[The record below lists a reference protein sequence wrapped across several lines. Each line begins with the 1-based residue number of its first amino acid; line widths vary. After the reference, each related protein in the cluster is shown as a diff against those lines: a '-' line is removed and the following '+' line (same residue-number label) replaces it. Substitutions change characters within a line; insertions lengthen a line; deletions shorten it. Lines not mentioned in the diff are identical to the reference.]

1 MRRTIFNLYWWK
13 KLGKNYSYETIPL
26 KLFIEISTSGKT
38 YLLGG
43 FNIRKRWS
51 KLVADNARA
60 LDNHE
65 YEMFAGLLAKNN
77 KYAVQYLIVQSS
89 LNLLTVK
96 SIKKEKKFV
105 ISVIQDLAKYGY
117 KIDTSSSEN
126 YLASINAVKRKVL
139 NLANRIGI
147 NKIQINT
154 IINQASDIKP
164 KTFDSL
170 IAELNSRLGFVV
182 NDNIT
187 LARYNEY
194 NKVLTEKAKRAN
206 HGRNK

>member
-1 MRRTIFNLYWWK
+1 MQRTLFSPYWWK
-13 KLGKNYSYETIPL
+13 RLGKNYSYETIPL
-26 KLFIEISTSGKT
+26 KLFVEIGSTGNV

-43 FNIRKRWS
+43 FKIKKRWS
-51 KLVADNARA
+51 KIVSDNAKA
-60 LDNHE
+60 LGNHE
-65 YEMFAGLLAKNN
+65 YEMFSGLLAKNN

-96 SIKKEKKFV
+96 SIKKERKFV
-105 ISVIQDLAKYGY
+105 SELIHDLAKYGY

-126 YLASINAVKRKVL
+126 YLNSINAAKRKVL

-154 IINQASDIKP
+154 ILGKASDVKP
-164 KTFDSL
+164 KTFDTL

-182 NDNIT
+182 SDTIT
-187 LARYNEY
+187 LARFNEY
-194 NKVLTEKAKRAN
+194 NKVLEEKAKRAN
-206 HGRNK
+206 NGRNK

>member
-1 MRRTIFNLYWWK
+1 M
-13 KLGKNYSYETIPL
+13 
-26 KLFIEISTSGKT
+26 
-38 YLLGG
+38 
-43 FNIRKRWS
+43 
-51 KLVADNARA
+51 ADNARA

-126 YLASINAVKRKVL
+126 YLASINAAKRKVL

-170 IAELNSRLGFVV
+170 IAELNLRLGFVV

-187 LARYNEY
+187 LSRYNEY
-194 NKVLTEKAKRAN
+194 NKVLMEKAKRAN